1 MQQPVRVEERDLF
14 GDGAD
19 DQLEDDDVELWQ
31 DVDVGGAAPLVQ
43 LVRQHRERQVHDRLQ
58 NKWQFIY
65 CGIISFADCIS
76 IRIFSYRS
84 FCVAPI

>member
-1 MQQPVRVEERDLF
+1 MQQPVGVEERDLF

-31 DVDVGGAAPLVQ
+31 DVDVGGTAPLVQ

-58 NKWQFIY
+58 NK
-65 CGIISFADCIS
+65 
-76 IRIFSYRS
+76 
-84 FCVAPI
+84 